1 MRVKNF
7 DDWLGESNLPINE
20 SENVDLA
27 QEFAIV
33 RTGGSIGSKA
43 EIPMPVSG
51 EIGAVI
57 QTSDDDLELKE
68 IAKSYRKRLSPGEKK
83 YYGIRY
89 LVIRLTN
96 SKRKQSDELKRIQSA
111 GGDEIIDGE

>member
-1 MRVKNF
+1 MLQNYKN
-7 DDWLGESNLPINE
+7 WLFETKIGVLNE
-20 SENVDLA
+20 SDVDLS

-33 RTGGSIGSKA
+33 RTGGSIGNKP
-43 EIPMPVSG
+43 EFPMPVGG
-51 EIGAVI
+51 EIGTVI

-68 IAKSYRKRLSPGEKK
+68 IAKRYRKNLSPGEKK

>member
-1 MRVKNF
+1 MLQNYKN
-7 DDWLGESNLPINE
+7 WLFENKIEALNE
-20 SENVDLA
+20 SEVDLS

-33 RTGGSIGSKA
+33 RTGGSIGNNSA
-43 EIPMPVSG
+43 FPMPVGG
-51 EIGAVI
+51 EIGTVI
-57 QTSDDDLELKE
+57 QTSNDDLELKD
-68 IAKSYRKRLSPGEKK
+68 IAKRYRKQLSPGEKK

-96 SKRKQSDELKRIQSA
+96 GKRKQSAELKRIQSS